1 MRNNVEVTREY
12 NGPAIFKSYSGTW
25 LHADVTKL
33 RASGGYANLLL
44 EAGIRPCEGMLR
56 CYFTDAVVM
65 ITGEPSSYGKLV
77 KRVLIIHRDCY
88 EVVMRRY
95 VVNGVSLFNREAAP
109 ELQDSNL
116 HLDWLH
122 AAQVHWLN
130 ANRVRYEIFV
140 LRVGD
145 AYLLPAGCLHYFHNT
160 EPSPVHSC
168 LGFNVRVRRPQ
179 DMTAAT
185 E

>member
-1 MRNNVEVTREY
+1 
-12 NGPAIFKSYSGTW
+12 
-25 LHADVTKL
+25 
-33 RASGGYANLLL
+33 
-44 EAGIRPCEGMLR
+44 
-56 CYFTDAVVM
+56 
-65 ITGEPSSYGKLV
+65 
-77 KRVLIIHRDCY
+77 
-88 EVVMRRY
+88 MRRY

-179 DMTAAT
+179 DMTAAAGT
-185 E
+185 VIRALQASGDCVNFVITPKRLQQATCNLFVAGLRPLQWCSRTCGIP